1 MLETLGGR
9 GLLLVRDSADSE
21 GRSLLRAIVSEAV
34 NRAEQVLVVLL
45 EVPREQFQ
53 EGLSP
58 HVRERLHFRDLFGDP
73 LGWGRGRDPA
83 ERGGLLGELLGA
95 WPDLGP
101 APTLVLDSLS
111 WALLR
116 EPLPHLCRHLG
127 ALLTRGG
134 PRNEPPPRIVALL
147 HQDLHPPPVLGALGG
162 LARAQL
168 ILGGPPETP
177 GAPRRLRLLR
187 DPQKRGG
194 PLQETLTLL
203 PDGSLGGPPPPDPSP
218 NWGDPKKPQNAPNV
232 GVRTPLTFRL
242 GLSGAE
248 QEARAALT
256 LPYLPRAEP
265 EAPPEDLEDPDEDL
279 EL

>member
-134 PRNEPPPRIVALL
+134 PRNGDPHPPPRRL
-147 HQDLHPPPVLGALGG
+147 LGG
-162 LARAQL
+162 APPARPL
-168 ILGGPPETP
+168 PKLGGPQKAPKCPKCGGQDPPDLSPGAVGGRAGGEGGP
-177 GAPRRLRLLR
+177 DPPIPAQGRARGAPRGSRGPRRGPGAVTPPGTPKFGGKIPKNGTPIKELPLPHPALLIWGKI
-187 DPQKRGG
+187 PK
-194 PLQETLTLL
+194 L
-203 PDGSLGGPPPPDPSP
+203 PIMS
-218 NWGDPKKPQNAPNV
+218 A
-232 GVRTPLTFRL
+232 
-242 GLSGAE
+242 
-248 QEARAALT
+248 
-256 LPYLPRAEP
+256 
-265 EAPPEDLEDPDEDL
+265 
-279 EL
+279 